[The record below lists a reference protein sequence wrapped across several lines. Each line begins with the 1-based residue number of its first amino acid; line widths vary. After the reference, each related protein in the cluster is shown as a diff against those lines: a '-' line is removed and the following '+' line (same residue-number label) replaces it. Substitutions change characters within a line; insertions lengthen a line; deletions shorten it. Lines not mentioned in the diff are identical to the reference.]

1 MDSIRDAIKLAALQ
15 ENSQESN
22 ALRSLLLGLCQQC
35 SVSLQKANSYQ
46 ELILDELDA
55 RHGNT
60 AYLEKVQRELSSI
73 QTLVAQIIQELPP
86 TKGERLPLGR
96 VVGSVLDC
104 HHRNNPDAPEILRDF
119 EEDVF
124 ISGDLFEL
132 QSLILGIIEGLDRL
146 NSPEPP
152 PWKASVFSRHFSRHE
167 ASMLRLKDEGEYCV
181 LAIEPTEA
189 ENPRDFKRYRP
200 FVQSLEV
207 GDMKIPPIAVAQ
219 WCGGAA
225 HNNATLLYD
234 EDLLRKS
241 AILIFPRNSEESQLK
256 ETYQWQPGE
265 AARTILLVDDE
276 DMIWDVLSDMLQELG
291 YQVIL
296 AGDGKEAVE
305 IYSGNPGMID
315 LVILD
320 MLMPNMGGQETFFM
334 LKELNPDVKVLASS
348 GYVSQEEIQDVMD
361 AGASGFLRKPY
372 HMADLARK
380 IKEIFEK

>member
-1 MDSIRDAIKLAALQ
+1 MRRESAVRLASLVAL
-15 ENSQESN
+15 
-22 ALRSLLLGLCQQC
+22 ASLL
-35 SVSLQKANSYQ
+35 SLPA
-46 ELILDELDA
+46 A
-55 RHGNT
+55 G
-60 AYLEKVQRELSSI
+60 
-73 QTLVAQIIQELPP
+73 
-86 TKGERLPLGR
+86 
-96 VVGSVLDC
+96 
-104 HHRNNPDAPEILRDF
+104 
-119 EEDVF
+119 EDV
-124 ISGDLFEL
+124 
-132 QSLILGIIEGLDRL
+132 LDRL
-146 NSPEPP
+146 TCLTQAAFRTDETSGVRYLEIAETRLAMAMTDFLPVTAGKVYRLQLLRHGPP
-152 PWKASVFSRHFSRHE
+152 RANIDVKV
-167 ASMLRLKDEGEYCV
+167 
-181 LAIEPTEA
+181 
-189 ENPRDFKRYRP
+189 
-200 FVQSLEV
+200 
-207 GDMKIPPIAVAQ
+207 
-219 WCGGAA
+219 
-225 HNNATLLYD
+225 LLYD

-265 AARTILLVDDE
+265 ATRTILLVDDE